1 MRGTT
6 VVVGLMAIAAYAAD
20 GGAAKAPG
28 KAAVDAGAA
37 TVDAGSPL
45 GWRAKPVLLFTDDPA
60 VVEKYA
66 LAKPHERAAIKGVLT
81 KLTVGK
87 RAAGAI
93 LLENYDLPFSRRVD
107 LAADVVIT
115 DPTGRV
121 VLDKA
126 GIAGAQTMD
135 PKTMVL
141 VPLTPTFGMMFGLTD
156 PEGEYKVRV
165 VVWDQVRG
173 ASAVLET
180 KFLVTR

>member
-1 MRGTT
+1 MRGTIL
-6 VVVGLMAIAAYAAD
+6 VVGLMAFAAAAAD
-20 GGAAKAPG
+20 GGVAKPVAKADAG
-28 KAAVDAGAA
+28 SVDAG
-37 TVDAGSPL
+37 DPL
-45 GWRAKPVLLFTDDPA
+45 VWKAKPVLLFVEDPA
-60 VVEKYA
+60 VADKYA
-66 LAKPHERAAIKGVLT
+66 LAKPNERAAIKGVLS
-81 KLTVGK
+81 KLTIGK
-87 RAAGAI
+87 RAAGA
-93 LLENYDLPFSRRVD
+93 LFLENYELPFSRRCD
-107 LAADVVIT
+107 LAADIVIT

-141 VPLTPTFGMMFGLTD
+141 VPLTPSFGMMFGLTD

-173 ASAVLET
+173 ASTVLET

>member
-1 MRGTT
+1 MRVTT
-6 VVVGLMAIAAYAAD
+6 VLMGLMAFGAYAAD
-20 GGAAKAPG
+20 GGVATPAAA
-28 KAAVDAGAA
+28 DAGA
-37 TVDAGSPL
+37 PL
-45 GWRAKPVLLFTDDPA
+45 GWKAKPVLLFAEDAA
-60 VVEKYA
+60 VVDKYA
-66 LAKPHERAAIKGVLT
+66 LARPSERAKIKGVLSKVT
-81 KLTVGK
+81 IGK

-93 LLENYDLPFSRRVD
+93 LVENYELPFSRMVD

-126 GIAGAQTMD
+126 GIAGARTMD

-156 PEGEYKVRV
+156 PEGEYKVRIV
-165 VVWDQVRG
+165 LWDQVRG
-173 ASAVLET
+173 ASSVLET